1 MVPVDSRRVSRAPRY
16 SGTRVR
22 VRLAFTYVAITPY
35 GRLFQVVRLAAG
47 LVTLWLFTHTRPPT
61 PNPPRNSDKWRM
73 SSAKQKPLLG
83 THHLSLVTALRKAG
97 FGLLRVRSPL
107 LAESLLLSFPPGT
120 EMVHFPGLARAH
132 LWIQWAVPDVDI
144 GRVSPFGHPR
154 IKRCFPFPE
163 AFRR

>member
-47 LVTLWLFTHTRPPT
+47 LVTLWLYADARPTT
-61 PNPPRNSDKWRM
+61 PNPPLRSQISDLR
-73 SSAKQKPLLG
+73 SQ
-83 THHLSLVTALRKAG
+83 RKAG
-97 FGLLRVRSPL
+97 FGLFRVRSPL

-120 EMVHFPGLARAH
+120 EMVHFPGLARAR
-132 LWIQWAVPDVDI
+132 LWIQRAVPDVDI
-144 GRVSPFGHPR
+144 GRVSPFGNPR
-154 IKRCFPFPE
+154 IK
-163 AFRR
+163 A